1 MDKRLGFIGLGNMGF
16 PMAKNLLN
24 TFGNL
29 VVYNRSQQ
37 KCKELER
44 IGAVIATSVY
54 DFTQNTDI
62 IFLSLPGP
70 QEVLEIVLGKDG
82 ILSCAHKGQIIIDLS
97 TVSPSTNQIIVE
109 KAQLLG
115 VTYIDVPVSGGP
127 QGAQSSS
134 LSLMI
139 GASEKEIDSLH
150 LKDYLQVIGSTF
162 HYIGKR
168 GGGSAIK
175 IINNFMSFAGQVIN
189 GEALLM
195 ADSLGISPET
205 FYQVTTTSSG
215 NNVILKAK
223 MNKVLNDDL
232 KPGFALDL
240 TVKDLELARQLCQD
254 QMIPNY
260 TLNIAI
266 QFYREAQKRGYGQ
279 NDSSSVIRVIRGLD
293 ENNECSK

>member
-1 MDKRLGFIGLGNMGF
+1 MDKRIGFIGLGNMGF

-24 TFGNL
+24 KFGNL
-29 VVYNRSQQ
+29 LVYNRSQQ
-37 KCKELER
+37 KCRELETD
-44 IGAVIATSVY
+44 GAVIGKDVA
-54 DFTQNTDI
+54 DLTQQVDI

-70 QEVLEIVLGKDG
+70 KEVLEIVLNENG
-82 ILSCAHKGQIIIDLS
+82 ILSSSHKGQIIVDLS
-97 TVSPSTNQIIVE
+97 TVSPTTNQMIVE

-115 VTYIDVPVSGGP
+115 VNYIDVPVSGGP
-127 QGAQSSS
+127 QGAQNSS

-139 GASEKEIDSLH
+139 GASEKEIDELG
-150 LKDYLQVIGSTF
+150 LKEYLKVIGSTF

-175 IINNFMSFAGQVIN
+175 IINNFMSFATQVIN

-223 MNKVLNDDL
+223 MDKVLNDDL

-254 QMIPNY
+254 QYIPNF
-260 TLNIAI
+260 TLNTVI
-266 QFYREAQKRGYGQ
+266 QFYREAQRLGYGQ
-279 NDSSSVIRVIRGLD
+279 SDSSSVIRVIRGLH
-293 ENNECSK
+293 EKGE